1 MKERRLILDMFGRLV
16 VYILVVLYIWYKYFD
31 KKFLKVFKKFLK
43 NIRKWFIFLVD
54 IGNIYV

>member
-16 VYILVVLYIWYKYFD
+16 VYNLVVLYFWYKYFD
-31 KKFLKVFKKFLK
+31 KKFLKKFLK
-43 NIRKWFIFLVD
+43 NIRKWCIFLVD